1 MKHYFD
7 IQNKKYIFTHQKE
20 KKTNTTQNTQQ
31 YGELSSKRRRAR
43 TPNVYVV

>member
-7 IQNKKYIFTHQKE
+7 IQNKKYIFTHKE
-20 KKTNTTQNTQQ
+20 ENKTNTTQNTQP
-31 YGELSSKRRRAR
+31 YVKLSSKQRRAR